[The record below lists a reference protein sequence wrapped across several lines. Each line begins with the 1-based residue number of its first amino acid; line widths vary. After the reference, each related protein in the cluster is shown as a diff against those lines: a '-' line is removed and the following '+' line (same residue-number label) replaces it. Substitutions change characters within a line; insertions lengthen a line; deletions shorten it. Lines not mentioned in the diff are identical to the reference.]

1 MAHFF
6 SCTEYFSSHVSGYGL
21 KVDFPQYSLGS
32 GPLAHVWNLHL
43 PPFLF
48 YFFWWQCGNR
58 NTRDINDALNT
69 DFNCCLLCP
78 YSETSPS
85 RANGTTVHP
94 AASRAQRKSWQ
105 QILVSC
111 ALVTGFDMRDTKHR
125 QRIQQL
131 GIMGGGRNNF
141 YSDYTRLLS
150 IWFCQQSSCESASI
164 HQLKEKVF
172 S

>member
-6 SCTEYFSSHVSGYGL
+6 FCTEYFSFHVSGYGL
-21 KVDFPQYSLGS
+21 KVDFAQYSLGN
-32 GPLAHVWNLHL
+32 GPLAHVWNLH
-43 PPFLF
+43 F
-48 YFFWWQCGNR
+48 YFIFFWWQCGNR
-58 NTRDINDALNT
+58 NTRHKWCPEHWFQLL
-69 DFNCCLLCP
+69 LLCP

-85 RANGTTVHP
+85 RANGATVHP

-125 QRIQQL
+125 QRLQQL

-172 S
+172 T